1 MFNGKTVDILLLAG
15 LVMASLFC
23 IAKVQDK
30 LPGGMRK
37 MAMTVAPV
45 PTGVTSPSLTTFLM
59 IAVILILADGMH
71 GKYFNAWGGGSRK
84 GQCGSMK
91 GHCGGTRKGVH
102 HPSRK
107 LKHGSRKGRLAL
119 QSGGVYGE
127 GVGDIVPTPGGATKG
142 EFINIGGD
150 SCNMRTRGVPAP
162 LVSVEGTSTDIGPMF
177 RQEIDQDGAA
187 AIASEGGSVLDQI

>member
-91 GHCGGTRKGVH
+91 GHCGGTRKGMH

-119 QSGGVYGE
+119 QSGGFTEKV
-127 GVGDIVPTPGGATKG
+127 
-142 EFINIGGD
+142 
-150 SCNMRTRGVPAP
+150 
-162 LVSVEGTSTDIGPMF
+162 
-177 RQEIDQDGAA
+177 
-187 AIASEGGSVLDQI
+187 